1 MFRAAAAPD
10 SSVTGVYGAVA
21 ENEAAGQD
29 REGPVSPGPAPVIQP
44 LVSGVPG
51 APDVRSPQHVN
62 KDLGEASSPGHLF
75 FAVGHSQNKSSKN
88 KLPKRD
94 SLRSFEIV
102 FPVQLKNKL
111 FKLALK
117 RNYHFGSFIL

>member
-1 MFRAAAAPD
+1 MFRAAAALD

-62 KDLGEASSPGHLF
+62 KDPREASSPGHLF

-88 KLPKRD
+88 KIPKRG
-94 SLRSFEIV
+94 SLR
-102 FPVQLKNKL
+102 L
-111 FKLALK
+111 FDDCISCIIEK
-117 RNYHFGSFIL
+117 